1 MKADEAYRRAMETRA
16 KNIEKQQSYLDR
28 QIEHA
33 MGEGRLEITYDQE
46 IYDEVKA
53 NLKERLFKII
63 TQTGS
68 SKESYF
74 TFNRITWKH
83 FGK

>member
-1 MKADEAYRRAMETRA
+1 MKADEAYKRAMEIKA
-16 KNIEKQQSYLDR
+16 KNIENQQAYLDR

-33 MGEGRLEITYDQE
+33 MSEGRFEFSYDQE
-46 IYDEVKA
+46 IYDEVKD
-53 NLKERLFKII
+53 NLKARLFKII

-68 SKESYF
+68 SRDGYF
-74 TFNRITWKH
+74 THNKISWKH

>member
-1 MKADEAYRRAMETRA
+1 MKADEAYKRAIETRA
-16 KNIEKQQSYLDR
+16 KNIEKQQSFLDR

-33 MGEGRLEITYDQE
+33 MSEGRLEITHDQE
-46 IYDEVKA
+46 IYEEVKT
-53 NLKERLFKII
+53 NLKERLFKIT

-68 SKESYF
+68 SKEGYYI
-74 TFNRITWKH
+74 FNKISWKH

>member
-1 MKADEAYRRAMETRA
+1 MKADEAYRRAMEIRA
-16 KNIEKQQSYLDR
+16 KNIEKQQSNLDR

-33 MGEGRLEITYDQE
+33 MGEGRLEITFDQE
-46 IYDEVKA
+46 IYEEVKN

-68 SKESYF
+68 SREGFY
-74 TFNRITWKH
+74 TFNKISWKH